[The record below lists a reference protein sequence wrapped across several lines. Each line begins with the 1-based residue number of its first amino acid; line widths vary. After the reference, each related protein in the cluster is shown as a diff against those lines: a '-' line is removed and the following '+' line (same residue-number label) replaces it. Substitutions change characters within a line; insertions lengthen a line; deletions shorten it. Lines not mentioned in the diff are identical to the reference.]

1 MAAQSGNDDKKGN
14 KAGYALSGFFGGLVT
29 KGLDGLLNIVSEDR
43 DLSKI
48 GDFFN
53 SWPFFYT
60 VLCICI
66 TIIIVALIL
75 QVFKTIRHKKLK
87 DENRN
92 LKNRNEKLEEEIKNQ
107 KDENMKLQ
115 IEMAQK
121 DERIKLL
128 EEIHGEK
135 KSDSITD
142 FFGKKRK

>member
-14 KAGYALSGFFGGLVT
+14 KVRYAFSVFLGGLLT
-29 KGLDGLLNIVSEDR
+29 KVLDGLLNIVSEDR

-48 GDFFN
+48 GAFFN

-60 VLCICI
+60 VLCICA
-66 TIIIVALIL
+66 TMIIVVFIL
-75 QVFKTIRHKKLK
+75 QMFKTIRHKKIK

-92 LKNRNEKLEEEIKNQ
+92 LKNRNEKLEEEIKDQ

-115 IEMAQK
+115 IKIAQME
-121 DERIKLL
+121 ERTKLL